1 MFIKIC
7 GITTEDDALLA
18 VAMGADAVGFIF
30 APSER
35 QVSPQN
41 VYDITRRLPPETM
54 TVGVFRNDLPDRV
67 LSVADRAG
75 VKAVQLHGSE
85 TPDQVAEIVERGP
98 GHGIRW
104 VIRRLELTLLI
115 CLGPISSTPMWCWST
130 PHRQG
135 AARCLTGISPQMSQ
149 ILSGS
154 FWRGVLT
161 PTMLLMR
168 SQLSSPGVLMFPL
181 VLS

>member
-35 QVSPQN
+35 QVAPQN

-104 VIRRLELTLLI
+104 VIKAFGADSPHLSRADKFHTDVVLVDAPCGCSRHHKSRGAISRGAQRSGRPRGARRAH
-115 CLGPISSTPMWCWST
+115 P
-130 PHRQG
+130 RG
-135 AARCLTGISPQMSQ
+135 AA
-149 ILSGS
+149 
-154 FWRGVLT
+154 
-161 PTMLLMR
+161 
-168 SQLSSPGVLMFPL
+168 
-181 VLS
+181 